1 MFAEQATH
9 AYEMVT
15 WLDWSTSMGHG
26 RAVTGLH
33 RVEMAH
39 NHRTSAKDIPQQQ
52 KLQYPFTTITEI
64 ADHMP

>member
-1 MFAEQATH
+1 MLAEQATQ

-15 WLDWSTSMGHG
+15 WLEWSTTMGHG

-39 NHRTSAKDIPQQQ
+39 NQRTSAKDITQQQ
-52 KLQYPFTTITEI
+52 KLESFLS
-64 ADHMP
+64 DNSNG

>member
-1 MFAEQATH
+1 MFAEQVTH

-15 WLDWSTSMGHG
+15 WLDWSMGHG

-39 NHRTSAKDIPQQQ
+39 NHRTGAKDIPQQQ
-52 KLQYPFTTITEI
+52 KLQYPFTTLIAIT
-64 ADHMP
+64 DHMP